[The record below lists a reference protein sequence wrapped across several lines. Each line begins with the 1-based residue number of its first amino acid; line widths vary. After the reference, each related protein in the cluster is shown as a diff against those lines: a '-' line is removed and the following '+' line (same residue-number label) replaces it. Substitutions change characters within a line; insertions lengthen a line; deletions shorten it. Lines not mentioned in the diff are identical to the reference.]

1 MHCFCANLLLVGG
14 LAVLLTGVLLAYVV
28 DAALCL
34 PALLVAH
41 LLTLLG
47 PTFIK
52 LGYVLRLHE
61 LHRLG
66 MPVSDSEN

>member
-14 LAVLLTGVLLAYVV
+14 LAGLLPGVLLAYVV
-28 DAALCL
+28 HAALCL

-41 LLTLLG
+41 LLTLLV

-52 LGYVLRLHE
+52 LG
-61 LHRLG
+61 
-66 MPVSDSEN
+66 